1 MVRIYSGVSQRRGFM
16 KKTIFL
22 LILVSAFA
30 LSGCATTQTS
40 SNQAAD
46 KTCPVDVDQKEQI
59 KAGIAEELKVLGESE
74 IVEQKPAPDEC
85 DPDKVTYDIPIVI
98 NAAVEQHMDYFQKK
112 IPKRFKMWLER
123 SGRFT
128 PMMRAILKEHG
139 MPEDLVYLALIES
152 GFNCDAYSRAAAVG
166 PWQFIRGTGRRY
178 GLRIDYW
185 VDERRDPVK
194 STHAAAKYLGDLYA
208 EFGSWY
214 LAAAGYNAGEGKVRR
229 ALKRYKADDFWSI
242 SQGRRYYLKRET
254 RQYVPKMIAAAII
267 GKNPEKYG
275 FKELNYW
282 EPLEYDTVTVH
293 SGTSLGVAAK
303 LAGIKTK
310 ELVQLNPEL
319 QRWCTPPTG
328 MYSLNVPKGQ
338 KLSFEQAYAK
348 LSEQERKAR
357 IGMITVKVHK
367 GDTMGRI
374 ARSHRVRLSDLLAL
388 NPHINPRRMR
398 IGQKV
403 YVPPSSSGARYYA
416 SAPQTSTRNTARA
429 LPPTRQGTRKIY
441 HTVKKGDSLWDI
453 AQSYNLNWQDVKRWN
468 GRRSSR
474 LKVGDK
480 LVLYVPQAK
489 AEAKVPSGLGSGT
502 TYIVR
507 RGDNLWTIARTFGV
521 STTSI
526 KQWNSLRSNRL
537 DVGDKLIVYPKGSP
551 SVAKAQ
557 TAEVITT
564 AKAETGAG
572 ITATDAA
579 TPKTYQV
586 QRGDTLWDI
595 SRRFNISTS
604 QLKRLNGMRS
614 NRLMPGDVLN
624 VR

>member
-1 MVRIYSGVSQRRGFM
+1 M
-16 KKTIFL
+16 KKTTVLF
-22 LILVSAFA
+22 ILMAA
-30 LSGCATTQTS
+30 LSLGGCATTQTS
-40 SNQAAD
+40 PEKTAEQ
-46 KTCPVDVDQKEQI
+46 TCPVDVDQKEQI

-74 IVEQKPAPDEC
+74 VVEKKPAPDEC
-85 DPDKVTYDIPIVI
+85 DPEKVTYDIPIVI
-98 NAAVEQHMDYFQKK
+98 NAAVERHMDYFQKR
-112 IPKRFKMWLER
+112 IPKRFRMWLER

-128 PMMRAILKEHG
+128 PMMRQVLKQHD

-152 GFNCDAYSRAAAVG
+152 GFNCNAYSRAAAVG

-194 STHAAAKYLGDLYA
+194 STHAAAKYLGDLYE

-229 ALKRYKADDFWSI
+229 ALKRYKADNFWSI

-267 GKNPEKYG
+267 AKNPEKYG
-275 FKELNYW
+275 FKNLKYW
-282 EPLEYDTVTVH
+282 KPLEYDTVKVH

-303 LAGIKTK
+303 LADIKTK
-310 ELVQLNPEL
+310 QLVQLNPEL
-319 QRWCTPPTG
+319 RRWCTPPTG
-328 MYSLNVPKGQ
+328 MYALNIPKGQ
-338 KLSFEQAYAK
+338 KASFETAYAK
-348 LSEQERKAR
+348 LSPKDRKAR
-357 IGMITVKVHK
+357 IGMITVRVHR
-367 GDTMGRI
+367 GDTLGRI

-403 YVPPSSSGARYYA
+403 YVPPSRSGVRYA
-416 SAPQTSTRNTARA
+416 SSSSSRSTRTTARA
-429 LPPTRQGTRKIY
+429 LPPARQGTRKIY
-441 HTVKKGDSLWDI
+441 HTVKRGDTLWDI
-453 AQSYNLNWQDVKRWN
+453 AQSYNLNWRQVKRWN

-474 LKVGDK
+474 LRVGDK

-489 AEAKVPSGLGSGT
+489 AEAKVASGHGSGT

-521 STTSI
+521 STASL
-526 KQWNSLRSNRL
+526 KQWNNLRSSRL
-537 DVGDKLIVYPKGSP
+537 DIGDRLIVYRKGAAASAAGRTG
-551 SVAKAQ
+551 SS
-557 TAEVITT
+557 TITT
-564 AKAETGAG
+564 AQA
-572 ITATDAA
+572 DS
-579 TPKTYQV
+579 PKTYRV
-586 QRGDTLWDI
+586 RRGDTLWDI
-595 SRRFNISTS
+595 SRKFNISTS
-604 QLKRLNGMRS
+604 QLKRLNGMRT